1 MARDLAGNIQAAT
14 GVTIAIR
21 DTESFQGEVEG
32 REKRHSVSSEQV
44 ERVVSREGEFWWAAQ
59 GGQGIRSLAEQERR
73 FCGGR
78 RLKACQGLAR
88 TGEASTVGSSGRDNK
103 TDIEPTQVS
112 VSRIC
117 RSLLCHFLPCSCD

>member
-44 ERVVSREGEFWWAAQ
+44 ERVVSREGEKWWA
-59 GGQGIRSLAEQERR
+59 GRGIRSLAEQERR

-78 RLKACQGLAR
+78 RLKA
-88 TGEASTVGSSGRDNK
+88 
-103 TDIEPTQVS
+103 
-112 VSRIC
+112 
-117 RSLLCHFLPCSCD
+117 